1 MRRMVEGAR
10 SRADGMS
17 SGMGLSEGL
26 VREVVPVGAPSTAF
40 GGPPPS

>member
-1 MRRMVEGAR
+1 MRSMVEGAR

-26 VREVVPVGAPSTAF
+26 AREVVHVAAPTTAF
-40 GGPPPS
+40 GGPPPP